1 MKNIK
6 EEKEITFM
14 LYNYLNL
21 DNLMEKRKQEL
32 IDKMNS
38 SYYEWNK
45 SKTSLYSNTLE
56 EWVTHR
62 GIDIKGEM
70 GSNIVSIAGGTI
82 TSIKNDPRYGLSI
95 TIEHD
100 NGLKSIYSCM
110 LSTEDGLEEGVKV
123 SQGQVIGKM
132 GNSGVF
138 ETADGS
144 HLHFEL
150 IQNGDYINPEMYIK

>member
-45 SKTSLYSNTLE
+45 SRTSLHSNTLE
-56 EWVTHR
+56 
-62 GIDIKGEM
+62 DIVEKLEEDYKL
-70 GSNIVSIAGGTI
+70 N
-82 TSIKNDPRYGLSI
+82 RLSAWKKVI
-95 TIEHD
+95 
-100 NGLKSIYSCM
+100 NNFLKSISYNSM
-110 LSTEDGLEEGVKV
+110 LRRFVNNKYFFDNSTDMVMK
-123 SQGQVIGKM
+123 KM
-132 GNSGVF
+132 K
-138 ETADGS
+138 
-144 HLHFEL
+144 
-150 IQNGDYINPEMYIK
+150 INYDEYYFLDDIIKRSLYRLCKKENLFT